1 LGASIVSVTE
11 SAREIFARNL
21 RHERKRLELSQ
32 EALGFLCN
40 LNMSEVSR
48 LERSTR
54 DPRLA
59 TIVKLA
65 NALGIP
71 PAKLLDG
78 IP

>member
-1 LGASIVSVTE
+1 VPDR
-11 SAREIFARNL
+11 AREIFASNL
-21 RHERKRLELSQ
+21 RRERKSLNLSQ
-32 EALGFLCN
+32 EALGFRCN
-40 LNMSEVSR
+40 LNMSEISR

-65 NALGIP
+65 RALGIP
-71 PAKLLDG
+71 PAKLLDR

>member
-1 LGASIVSVTE
+1 MTP
-11 SAREIFARNL
+11 RETFARNL
-21 RHERKRLELSQ
+21 RTERQRLQLSQ
-32 EALGFLCN
+32 EALGFSCDLDT
-40 LNMSEVSR
+40 SEISR

-65 NALGIP
+65 QALSIP
-71 PAKLLDG
+71 PAQLLDG

>member
-1 LGASIVSVTE
+1 MTP
-11 SAREIFARNL
+11 RETFARNL
-21 RHERKRLELSQ
+21 RSERQRLKLSQ
-32 EALGFLCN
+32 EALGFQCD
-40 LNMSEVSR
+40 LNTSEISR
-48 LERSTR
+48 LERSVR

-65 NALGIP
+65 QALGIP

>member
-1 LGASIVSVTE
+1 VTA

-21 RHERKRLELSQ
+21 RRERKRLELSQ
-32 EALGFLCN
+32 EALGFRCD
-40 LNMSEVSR
+40 LNMSEISR
-48 LERSTR
+48 LERSAR

-71 PAKLLDG
+71 PARLLDG

>member
-1 LGASIVSVTE
+1 MD
-11 SAREIFARNL
+11 ARETFARNL
-21 RHERKRLELSQ
+21 RQERKRLQLSQ

-40 LNMSEVSR
+40 LNTSEISR
-48 LERSTR
+48 LERSQR

-65 NALGIP
+65 KALEIRPGR
-71 PAKLLDG
+71 LLDG

>member
-1 LGASIVSVTE
+1 MD
-11 SAREIFARNL
+11 ARQTFARNL
-21 RHERKRLELSQ
+21 RAERKRLELSQ
-32 EALGFLCN
+32 EALGYRCD
-40 LNMSEVSR
+40 LNMSEISR
-48 LERSTR
+48 LERSAR

-65 NALGIP
+65 RALGVP

>member
-1 LGASIVSVTE
+1 MD
-11 SAREIFARNL
+11 AREQFAANL
-21 RHERKRLELSQ
+21 RAERQRLELSQ
-32 EALGFLCN
+32 EALGELCD
-40 LNMSEVSR
+40 LNMSEISR
-48 LERSTR
+48 LERSMR

-65 NALGIP
+65 RALEVP

>member
-1 LGASIVSVTE
+1 MTD
-11 SAREIFARNL
+11 RETFARNL
-21 RHERKRLELSQ
+21 RAERQRLELSQ
-32 EALGFLCN
+32 EALGYACN
-40 LNMSEVSR
+40 LDTSEVSR
-48 LERSTR
+48 LERSQR

-65 NALGIP
+65 RALDIP

>member
-1 LGASIVSVTE
+1 MD
-11 SAREIFARNL
+11 ARETFACNL
-21 RHERKRLELSQ
+21 RHERKRLKLSQ
-32 EALGFLCN
+32 EALGFRCN
-40 LNMSEVSR
+40 LNTSEISR
-48 LERSTR
+48 LERSAR

-65 NALGIP
+65 RALEIP

>member
-1 LGASIVSVTE
+1 MTD
-11 SAREIFARNL
+11 RETFGRNL
-21 RHERKRLELSQ
+21 RTERQRLNLSQ
-32 EALGFLCN
+32 EALGFKCD
-40 LNMSEVSR
+40 LNTSEVSR
-48 LERSTR
+48 LERSAR

-65 NALGIP
+65 RALGIP